1 MRPPIFTPHFIHPFA
16 NSPSGKWTVRCRLSA
31 WSHRLPFGLRSF
43 NPPPMHTH
51 VPLGLIIDRRPPRFF
66 YYFRCL
72 LYQFTVHMS
81 KIPPLLYIFRYVGFI
96 ELLSCILHSRANV
109 KPVPQCYL
117 PPQFFSST
125 SLLGSRES
133 RRFDRHELPLAL
145 GLVNEEGVYGI
156 IINSIRQIVPGGY

>member
-1 MRPPIFTPHFIHPFA
+1 MRPPIFTPHFIHPLA

-51 VPLGLIIDRRPPRFF
+51 VPLGLIINRRPPTGF
-66 YYFRCL
+66 L
-72 LYQFTVHMS
+72 LFP
-81 KIPPLLYIFRYVGFI
+81 IPFISIYRTYVKNSSPSLY
-96 ELLSCILHSRANV
+96 LSLCRVYRIAFLHITFPRKCETSTTM
-109 KPVPQCYL
+109 L
-117 PPQFFSST
+117 ST
-125 SLLGSRES
+125 SPILFPTWLLGSRES

-145 GLVNEEGVYGI
+145 GLVNEEDVYGI